1 MPAGIRTTVVFEDP
15 TTCPLVEF
23 SAREEATVRE
33 VRRSVR
39 PADTSGRTVEFTAD
53 VAVEPDGPISH
64 LFSHGPV
71 HRYRARLDETVDCP
85 CAALGAFGCPVTRY
99 TARGGTLRLVF
110 YADGYEQLRAVV
122 ADLRERFPDLD
133 IRRFV
138 RTPGEGDPDGGDSVV
153 VDRGRLTARQR
164 EVLEAAFERGYFER
178 PRETNAAD
186 LAADLDIGPST
197 FREHLAA
204 AEKKLLEDVL
214 GERR

>member
-39 PADTSGRTVEFTAD
+39 PADTSGRTAEFTAD

-178 PRETNAAD
+178 PRETNASD
-186 LAADLDIGPST
+186 LAADLGISPST
-197 FREHLAA
+197 FREHLSA
-204 AEKKLLEDVL
+204 AEKKLLGDVL